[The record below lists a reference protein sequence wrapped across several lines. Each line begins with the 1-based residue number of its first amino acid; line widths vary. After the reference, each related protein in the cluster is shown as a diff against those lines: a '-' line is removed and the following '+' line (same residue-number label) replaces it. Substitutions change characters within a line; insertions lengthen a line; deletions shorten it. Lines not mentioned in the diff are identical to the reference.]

1 MFYDEF
7 LRLCAEKGESQSAV
21 AKSIGID
28 KSAVTRWSKGAMPRG
43 TTLVKLANHFG
54 VTVSYLVGETTQ
66 QNEEPSKK
74 EDQTKQKETGLAAA
88 LEALRDQPGRR
99 MLLAATS
106 GMSEAQVEKVAAFLA
121 EIRGGNKD

>member
-1 MFYDEF
+1 MQFYENF
-7 LRLCAEKGESQSAV
+7 VRLCAQSGKSLAQV
-21 AKSIGID
+21 ARDVGVQKS
-28 KSAVTRWSKGAMPRG
+28 
-43 TTLVKLANHFG
+43 
-54 VTVSYLVGETTQ
+54 TVSRWATGSEPRDTTIVRIADYFGISVDELMGEDSTTSAKK
-66 QNEEPSKK
+66 EEP
-74 EDQTKQKETGLAAA
+74 TKQKETGLAAA

>member
-1 MFYDEF
+1 MQFYENF
-7 LRLCAEKGESQSAV
+7 VRLCAQSGKSLAKV
-21 AKSIGID
+21 ARDIGVQKSTV
-28 KSAVTRWSKGAMPRG
+28 SRWATGSEPRD
-43 TTLVKLANHFG
+43 TTIVRIADYFG
-54 VTVSYLVGETTQ
+54 VTVDELMGED
-66 QNEEPSKK
+66 SAASAKK

>member
-1 MFYDEF
+1 MSFYDNYV
-7 LRLCAEKGESQSAV
+7 RLCSLNGVSPSAT
-21 AKSIGID
+21 AKKVGVD
-28 KSAVTRWSKGAMPRG
+28 KSSVSRWAKGAEPRRQ
-43 TTLVKLANHFG
+43 TVLRVADFFG
-54 VTVSYLVGETTQ
+54 VSVDELMGEDVSPTIKE
-66 QNEEPSKK
+66 EEPV
-74 EDQTKQKETGLAAA
+74 KQKETGLAAA